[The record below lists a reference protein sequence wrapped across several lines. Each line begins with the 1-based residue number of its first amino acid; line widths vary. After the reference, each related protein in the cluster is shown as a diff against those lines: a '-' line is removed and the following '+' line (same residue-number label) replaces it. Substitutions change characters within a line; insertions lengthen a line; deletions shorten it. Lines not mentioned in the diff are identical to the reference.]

1 MGEILRGPDRTYL
14 NPDIRSLG
22 REVDLDKEAVP
33 GLWRHFDILFKK
45 YIADIDSDLEAN
57 QELIDKISQGLADL
71 QASVEEQHVKDT
83 RKYQDNTSVYAP
95 ARPPEDSGSYSFNY
109 LYRSSESFYDN
120 LRSILELVV
129 SLPIIDHQRFI
140 DIFTEDYIDMVQCLL
155 PMIESLSLETQK
167 YLILHLIEHRDKGG
181 IAFEGIGSTFCS
193 LDQDVQIGIIN
204 TYLDLNL
211 DPDNESNDK
220 KRNLEWLFYTAFG
233 PDNHPAPSL
242 EIQELLLSHIGEN
255 NRVLWMLL
263 SRFQDLDPSI
273 ITAMIN
279 MARGGDQDVLDG
291 LMVKLSFIDE
301 DIADE
306 LFNIVLKAEG
316 EAYWTGLLALSGST
330 LELTPEQLSLAI
342 GHMFEVSDEEWPP
355 LLDNLTSN
363 KGLSDNPELQALLI
377 SMISKY
383 IDSSLVELYEL
394 KIQSIIKEIY
404 QKFGLLNFD
413 NLNRFLGLLGQGL
426 RQPRTQDQLYN
437 TLAQCSL
444 RDGYQ
449 FVRTSLGPIHKDAIL
464 QAIFTYLGLY
474 YTFDARNRTYYSV
487 KLSEE
492 SKVTFEPLVKVGS
505 IEHFMALLG
514 RHMLR
519 AQSNGLYN
527 GRKKEWDKVTCELYY
542 VCLANAKSKLEEM
555 HKNAELRTLIN
566 DFQYLFIETAEAA
579 AYDEFMDDIKR
590 YGYDGLFA

>member
-1 MGEILRGPDRTYL
+1 
-14 NPDIRSLG
+14 
-22 REVDLDKEAVP
+22 
-33 GLWRHFDILFKK
+33 
-45 YIADIDSDLEAN
+45 
-57 QELIDKISQGLADL
+57 
-71 QASVEEQHVKDT
+71 
-83 RKYQDNTSVYAP
+83 VYAP
-95 ARPPEDSGSYSFNY
+95 AQPPEDSGSYSFNY

-155 PMIESLSLETQK
+155 PMIESLSPETQK

-242 EIQELLLSHIGEN
+242 EIQELLLSQIGEN
-255 NRVLWMLL
+255 DRVLWMLL

-279 MARGGDQDVLDG
+279 MARGGNQDILDG

-316 EAYWTGLLALSGST
+316 EAYWTGLLALSRST
-330 LELTPEQLSLAI
+330 LELTPEQLSLAV

-355 LLDNLTSN
+355 LLGNLTSN

-383 IDSSLVELYEL
+383 IDSSPAELYEL
-394 KIQSIIKEIY
+394 KSQSIIKAIY
-404 QKFGLLNFD
+404 QKFGLLNFG

-444 RDGYQ
+444 NNGYQ
-449 FVRTSLGPIHKDAIL
+449 SSDVRTSLGPHHKGAIL

-474 YTFDARNRTYYSV
+474 YTFDAGTRTYYSV

-492 SKVTFEPLVKVGS
+492 SKITFEPLVKIGS

-527 GRKKEWDKVTCELYY
+527 DRKKEWDKVTCELYY
-542 VCLANAKSKLEEM
+542 VCLSNAKSKLKEM
-555 HKNAELRTLIN
+555 HKNANLRTLLN
-566 DFQYLFIETAEAA
+566 TFQSLFMDDAEAA
-579 AYDEFMDDIKR
+579 AYNEFMDDIKK
-590 YGYDGLFA
+590 YGYDGLFSPPQGS